1 MINIDI
7 GGCFHRQKGF
17 TTQQK
22 QQGLATIENT
32 AYPTIKYR
40 IEEGHDLCVKPPG
53 RFYSRFLLMRTELR
67 NIMLSFYA
75 DGTAILSQGKTPDNA
90 IVPLQNYLKNLKA
103 LLVRWKL
110 RLNVDKTEAVLF
122 NKKNDDWPKVKVY
135 GTPIEWKKKRNIW
148 GLF

>member
-1 MINIDI
+1 
-7 GGCFHRQKGF
+7 
-17 TTQQK
+17 
-22 QQGLATIENT
+22 LATIENT

-40 IEEGHDLCVKPPG
+40 IEEGHDLCVKPPEPVL
-53 RFYSRFLLMRTELR
+53 FKIPSDE
-67 NIMLSFYA
+67 NSFYA
-75 DGTAILSQGKTPDNA
+75 DGTAILSQGKTPDKA

-148 GLF
+148 GLFWISN